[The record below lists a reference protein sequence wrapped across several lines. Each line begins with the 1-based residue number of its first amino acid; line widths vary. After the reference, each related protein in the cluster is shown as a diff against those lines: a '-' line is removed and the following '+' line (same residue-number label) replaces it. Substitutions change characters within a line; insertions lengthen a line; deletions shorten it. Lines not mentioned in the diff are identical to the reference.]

1 MAVTAAPTPA
11 DLSRHVGRFYGKY
24 RGTVT
29 KVDDPKKLG
38 RIKVTVPAVFPNGLE
53 VEAQACFPPG
63 HFWVPP
69 VGAMVWVEF
78 EAGDP
83 QYPLWTGIWY
93 TDGTPPAD
101 AALDPPDGRVIHTP
115 SGHTVRFHD
124 KAGEEKVVIRHKA
137 DSFVSIDEKGSV
149 LIAAK
154 DGSYVYLNADSG
166 ETSVVSKDGHLM
178 TMTSDSVTVAHHDG
192 SFDELKADKV
202 KVNAKDTVQV
212 VGKSVVIGGGS
223 IQLGGSGAQFNVLLG
238 NLFGAAY
245 AAHTHV
251 TAVGPSG
258 PPIPPY
264 IPAVFESQSVKVQ
277 M

>member
-1 MAVTAAPTPA
+1 MPA
-11 DLSRHVGRFYGKY
+11 DLSRHTGRFYGKY

-29 KVDDPKKLG
+29 NVTDPSKLG
-38 RIKVTVPAVFPNGLE
+38 RIKVKVPAVFPDGLE
-53 VEAQACFPPG
+53 VTAQACFPPG

-83 QYPLWTGIWY
+83 QYPLWTGTWY

-124 KAGEEKVVIRHKA
+124 KAGEEKVVIRHRA

-154 DGSYVYLNADSG
+154 DGSYFYLNADSG
-166 ETSVVSKDGHLM
+166 EVSVISKDGHML
-178 TMTSDSVTVAHHDG
+178 TMTADSVTVAHHDG
-192 SFDELKADKV
+192 SFVELKADKV

-212 VGKSVVIGGGS
+212 VGKQVVLGGGS
-223 IQLGGSGAQFNVLLG
+223 IQLGGQPAQSKVLLG
-238 NLFGAAY
+238 DLFGAAY
-245 AAHTHV
+245 AAHFHP
-251 TAVGPSG
+251 TAVGPTG
-258 PPIPPY
+258 TPVPPY
-264 IPAVFESQSVKVQ
+264 VPLAYESQTVTVQ
-277 M
+277 K